1 MLVLIICWF
10 AFTGV
15 SDLVTKPT
23 YLNESKEH
31 SQYLMG
37 YRVNR
42 CEDFLTDK
50 GCSSNNCFNY
60 HHPNSERCYHL
71 SVYKT
76 QLCNKAECNNLH
88 CAFAHGKS
96 DMRAPIF
103 SRGDPRVT
111 T

>member
-60 HHPNSERCYHL
+60 HHPNQRRRRSFRMKDETLNYSCTYQCL
-71 SVYKT
+71 LYDIT
-76 QLCNKAECNNLH
+76 TGNLR
-88 CAFAHGKS
+88 F
-96 DMRAPIF
+96 
-103 SRGDPRVT
+103 
-111 T
+111 